1 MSNAALK
8 RGDAVSLEDAQKY
21 AESVT
26 SPELRAL
33 LYVKIAAAAL
43 KLRDRQLASGLLN
56 KTLRLSETV
65 SEPTAQAS
73 LMLAAAAGFADFD
86 VQGGYNALKEAVKIV
101 NRAGDLN
108 VDDFRILRRVRLSCQ
123 AGEDTWYG
131 ASDQAERFS
140 LFDTF
145 SRLAA
150 TDVEG
155 ALSLARDLDTP
166 CTRIRSLLSI
176 ARAMTKKL
184 RGSSKAP
191 PRS

>member
-1 MSNAALK
+1 
-8 RGDAVSLEDAQKY
+8 
-21 AESVT
+21 
-26 SPELRAL
+26 
-33 LYVKIAAAAL
+33 
-43 KLRDRQLASGLLN
+43 LN
-56 KTLRLSETV
+56 KTVRLSETV

-73 LMLAAAAGFADFD
+73 LMFAAAAGFADFD

-166 CTRIRSLLSI
+166 STRIRSLLSI